1 MQEIIDRILA
11 IIDQEKIEQKE
22 FEEKAGL
29 SNGVV
34 SKWKKGISKPSA
46 TAIMKISKAYG
57 IPTDYIYF
65 GKRENKFSITNNNN
79 TITGGIQANTYH
91 SESNEPKDKIQ
102 EELLKI
108 LSELT
113 VEEQIKL
120 MNLVYNFRE
129 NLNEKKQR

>member
-1 MQEIIDRILA
+1 MDRIKH
-11 IIDQEKIEQKE
+11 IK
-22 FEEKAGL
+22 
-29 SNGVV
+29 SN
-34 SKWKKGISKPSA
+34 SLEKGISKPSA

-57 IPTDYIYF
+57 ITTDYIYF

-91 SESNEPKDKIQ
+91 SENNEPKDKIQ

-113 VEEQIKL
+113 IEEQIKL

>member
-1 MQEIIDRILA
+1 
-11 IIDQEKIEQKE
+11 
-22 FEEKAGL
+22 
-29 SNGVV
+29 
-34 SKWKKGISKPSA
+34 
-46 TAIMKISKAYG
+46 MKISKTYG
-57 IPTDYIYF
+57 ISTDYIYF

-91 SESNEPKDKIQ
+91 TENKEPADKIQ

-120 MNLVYNFRE
+120 MNIIYNFRE
-129 NLNEKKQR
+129 NLSKNKDN